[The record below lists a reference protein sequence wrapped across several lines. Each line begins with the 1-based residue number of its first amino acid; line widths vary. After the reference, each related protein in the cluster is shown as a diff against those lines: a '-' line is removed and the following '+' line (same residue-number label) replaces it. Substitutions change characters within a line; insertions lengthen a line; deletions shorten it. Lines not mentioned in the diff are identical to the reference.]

1 MYQHVVH
8 YLLAKAL
15 KQGYHGTAAREV
27 DLIMVGTFFWYDG
40 YETQFIR
47 H

>member
-15 KQGYHGTAAREV
+15 KEGYHGNAAREV

-40 YETQFIR
+40 YEGFNTK